1 MYNHALIREL
11 EGHAA
16 FNSPPLCWWRSL
28 DAATFIENADVVEAA
43 VASIAA
49 ASRIVQPNLLDDL
62 TTAIEEERARVWNE
76 IAVFFMQRDAM
87 QLGLC
92 AEIAGSAAAL
102 SASVLDPLGLVL
114 LLNLLSQPYTT
125 MNPAARLATGATWLG
140 ERGVLLNRTALAA
153 VEWVPGPQGVNSS
166 FDGECFCGEVE

>member
-1 MYNHALIREL
+1 MYNRTLQNEL

-28 DAATFIENADVVEAA
+28 DAVTFIKNAEVVEAA

-49 ASRIVQPNLLDDL
+49 VSRVLQPDLVNEL
-62 TTAIEEERARVWNE
+62 TTAVEEERARVWNE
-76 IAVFFMQRDAM
+76 IAIFYMQRDAM

-114 LLNLLSQPYTT
+114 LLNMLSQPYTT

-140 ERGVLLNRTALAA
+140 ERGALLNRTTMAEVDWAA
-153 VEWVPGPQGVNSS
+153 GSSEVVDS
-166 FDGECFCGEVE
+166 FDAPYLFGEEE